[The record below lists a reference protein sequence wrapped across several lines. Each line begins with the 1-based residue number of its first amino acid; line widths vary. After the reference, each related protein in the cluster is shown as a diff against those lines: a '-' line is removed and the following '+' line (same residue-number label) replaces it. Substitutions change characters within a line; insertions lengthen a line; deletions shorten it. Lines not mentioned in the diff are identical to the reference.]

1 MEMAKRPNGRQPKE
15 VVLPVD
21 NMSSDNHFLHLIE
34 HLIPTMANFKIS
46 LSPHWS
52 DCYVE

>member
-15 VVLPVD
+15 ADHPVD
-21 NMSSDNHFLHLIE
+21 NMSSGHYFLHLIK
-34 HLIPTMANFKIS
+34 HLVPITANLKIS
-46 LSPHWS
+46 LVPHWS